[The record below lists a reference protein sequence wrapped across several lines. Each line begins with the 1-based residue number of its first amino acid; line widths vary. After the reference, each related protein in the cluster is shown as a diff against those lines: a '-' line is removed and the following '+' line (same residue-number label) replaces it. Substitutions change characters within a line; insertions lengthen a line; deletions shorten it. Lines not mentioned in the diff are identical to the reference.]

1 MRRGGFTSWVSFSL
15 LVLIVGC
22 PGGWIPLIFRSAG
35 LLWLGWR
42 LYRQRASGR
51 DVRQW
56 TRFFSGS
63 AVILSLLL
71 VYYLN
76 PSHRWTEG
84 IGALPV
90 SHLRFLPATAFRP
103 GTLGA
108 LWFTVTVLVAVG
120 LAMDL
125 GRGQRMWLMAGVVA
139 VSAATALVVLGQ
151 RFSPR
156 PFPVFDLTGF
166 FPYEN
171 HYAAF
176 ANLILPVALCAGARR
191 TIRAYETGR
200 VSSPAGLFYFSA
212 GLMVAAV
219 ALSRSRAGL
228 LISCLM
234 LTAFI
239 GLQIRLRRRYPLI
252 GLPFPRR
259 IRTVYVAGIA
269 SGGLAAVLYF
279 FSRLRR
285 VGEELSFRAQVL
297 ADTLSVWSDKPF
309 WGSGPGSF
317 SSVFPYYQ
325 SLPVEKYFFLHAHC
339 DPLQFLAEYGLLG
352 GAVVL
357 GAAGWILFRRPGPA
371 RVEDAAPTFLE
382 LEGAGL
388 WLALAGVGLHSLVD
402 FPLHHPLIA
411 LLSVVWIGILTGLF
425 TNGFAEH

>member
-1 MRRGGFTSWVSFSL
+1 MRWGGFTSWVPFGL
-15 LVLIVGC
+15 LVLIIGC
-22 PGGWIPLIFRSAG
+22 PGGWGPFLFRTAA
-35 LLWLGWR
+35 LFWLGWR

-51 DVRQW
+51 DVRPR
-56 TRFFSGS
+56 TRFFFGA

-71 VYYLN
+71 AYSLN
-76 PSHRWTEG
+76 PSHRWVDG

-90 SHLRFLPATAFRP
+90 SHLHFLPAAAFRA
-103 GTLGA
+103 GTLDA
-108 LWFTVTVLVAVG
+108 LWFASAILVSTG

-125 GRGQRMWLMAGVVA
+125 GRSQRVWLMAGVVA
-139 VSAATALVVLGQ
+139 VSGATALVVLGQ
-151 RFSPR
+151 RLTPR

-176 ANLILPVALCAGARR
+176 ANLVLPVALCAGARR
-191 TIRAYETGR
+191 TIRAYESGR

-219 ALSRSRAGL
+219 VLSRSRAGL

-234 LTAFI
+234 VAAFI

-252 GLPFPRR
+252 GLPVPRWV
-259 IRTVYVAGIA
+259 RTVYLAGSA
-269 SGGLAAVLYF
+269 GGGLAAVLVF
-279 FSRLRR
+279 FSRLRQ
-285 VGEELSFRAQVL
+285 VGAELSFRGQVL
-297 ADTLSVWSDKPF
+297 ADTLSVWRDNPF

-317 SSVFPYYQ
+317 SAVFPYYQ
-325 SLPVEKYFFLHAHC
+325 SLPAEKFFFLHAHC

-357 GAAGWILFRRPGPA
+357 GAAGWILFFRRGPA
-371 RVEDAAPTFLE
+371 RVEEAAPTFGE
-382 LEGAGL
+382 LEGTGL
-388 WLALAGVGLHSLVD
+388 GLALAGVGLHSLVD

-411 LLSVVWIGILTGLF
+411 LLSVVWVGILAGQF
-425 TNGFAEH
+425 TNGFEER